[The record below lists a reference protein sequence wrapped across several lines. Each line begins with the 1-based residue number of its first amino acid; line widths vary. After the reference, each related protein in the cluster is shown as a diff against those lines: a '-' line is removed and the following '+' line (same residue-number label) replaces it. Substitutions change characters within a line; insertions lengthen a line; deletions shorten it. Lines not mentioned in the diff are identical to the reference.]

1 MSRRRQRA
9 DANEKVKTPELA
21 ERGEVFLA
29 DRGYIISILHSKW
42 TPVTTSTLS
51 EVRRRRVMHI
61 EPVVLASR
69 FSIIGESLEKLR
81 ESIDRGFF
89 QDALGYAKQFRLLS
103 DQLAAEL
110 E

>member
-1 MSRRRQRA
+1 
-9 DANEKVKTPELA
+9 
-21 ERGEVFLA
+21 
-29 DRGYIISILHSKW
+29 
-42 TPVTTSTLS
+42 
-51 EVRRRRVMHI
+51 MHI

-69 FSIIGESLEKLR
+69 FNLIGESLEMLR

-89 QDALGYAKQFRLLS
+89 QDALRYARQFRLLT